1 MNEAIRAG
9 LNRLQSSALGAGAIF
24 LILSAVGWYVNP
36 TQFLH
41 SYLVAFWFWLALT
54 LGCLTI
60 LMVHYMVTGR
70 WGYLARR
77 PLEAGSRVMPLMAIL
92 FIPIVISVPTIYSW
106 ANPVLVASLNLTH
119 FKLEYL
125 NARFWVIRA
134 IIYFVIWF
142 LWIFLLNRW
151 SLREDESGGGST
163 RYFDRMR
170 RLSGP
175 GLLLFAFT
183 VTYAAIDW
191 VMSLEPGF
199 FSTIYGMIFMVVP
212 ALLGVSLVVLTLTA
226 FSNYEPFATL
236 AEPKRFN
243 DYGNL
248 LLVFTMLWAYLQFDQ
263 FLIIWAGNLQ
273 DEIPWYV
280 VRARGTWGAVA
291 VALFLFRF
299 ATPFLLLLQRA
310 VTRRNRM
317 LSIVCIILVLME
329 TVDLYWMISPAFSP
343 KGPQLSWMDP
353 VTFLGVG
360 GVWVAWFAWQLKSRP
375 LLPLHDPRFEGVLTV
390 GS

>member
-1 MNEAIRAG
+1 
-9 LNRLQSSALGAGAIF
+9 
-24 LILSAVGWYVNP
+24 
-36 TQFLH
+36 
-41 SYLVAFWFWLALT
+41 
-54 LGCLTI
+54 
-60 LMVHYMVTGR
+60 
-70 WGYLARR
+70 
-77 PLEAGSRVMPLMAIL
+77 MPLMAIL

-106 ANPVLVASLNLTH
+106 ANPELVASLNLTH

-134 IIYFVIWF
+134 ILYFAIWF

-151 SLREDESGGGST
+151 SLQEDADGSSR

-175 GLLLFAFT
+175 GLVLFAFT
-183 VTYAAIDW
+183 VTYAAVDW

-212 ALLGVSLVVLTLTA
+212 ALLGVALVVLTLTA

-248 LLVFTMLWAYLQFDQ
+248 LLVFIMLWAYLQFDQ

-280 VRARGTWGAVA
+280 VRARGTWGGVA
-291 VALFLFRF
+291 VALFLFHF
-299 ATPFLLLLQRA
+299 AVPFLLVLQRA
-310 VTRRNRM
+310 VTRRNRV
-317 LSIVCIILVLME
+317 LSTVCVLLLIME
-329 TVDLYWMISPAFSP
+329 AVDLYWMISPAFSP
-343 KGPQLSWMDP
+343 KGPQLSWLDP
-353 VTFLGVG
+353 VTFLGIG

>member
-1 MNEAIRAG
+1 MNEA
-9 LNRLQSSALGAGAIF
+9 LNSALGRLQSSALGAGAVF
-24 LILSAVGWYVNP
+24 LILSAVGWYMNP
-36 TQFLH
+36 QQFLH
-41 SYLVAFWFWLALT
+41 SYLVAFWFWLAVT
-54 LGCLTI
+54 VGCMAI
-60 LMVHYMVTGR
+60 LMIHYMVTGR

-77 PLEAGSRVMPLMAIL
+77 PLEAGTRVLPLMVLLFVPIL
-92 FIPIVISVPTIYSW
+92 VKLPVLYQW
-106 ANPVLVASLNLTH
+106 ANPETLASLNLAA
-119 FKLEYL
+119 FKRVYL
-125 NARFWVIRA
+125 GTEFWVIRA
-134 IIYFVIWF
+134 VVYFAIWLLLIY
-142 LWIFLLNRW
+142 LLNRW
-151 SLREDESGGGST
+151 SAAEDAGGGASN
-163 RYFDRMR
+163 YFDRMR

-175 GLLLFAFT
+175 GLVIFGFT
-183 VTYAAIDW
+183 VTYAAVDW

-212 ALLGVSLVVLTLTA
+212 ALLGVALTVLTLTA
-226 FSNYEPFATL
+226 FSKYEPFATL

-280 VRARGTWGAVA
+280 VRARGEWGGVA

-299 ATPFLLLLQRA
+299 AVPFLLLLQRA

-317 LSIVCIILVLME
+317 LAIVCVILVVME
-329 TVDLYWMISPAFSP
+329 WVDLYWMISPAFSP
-343 KGPQLSWMDP
+343 KMPQLSWMDP
-353 VTFLGVG
+353 VVFFGIG

-375 LLPLHDPRFEGVLTV
+375 LLPLHDPRFEGLVNV

>member
-1 MNEAIRAG
+1 MNEAIKSG

-24 LILSAVGWYVNP
+24 LILSAVGWYMNP
-36 TQFLH
+36 PQFLR

-92 FIPIVISVPTIYSW
+92 FIPIVISVPTLYSW
-106 ANPVLVASLNLTH
+106 ANPELVASLNLTH

-134 IIYFVIWF
+134 ILYFVAWF
-142 LWIFLLNRW
+142 IWIFLLNRW
-151 SLREDESGGGST
+151 SLREDADGGSR

-175 GLLLFAFT
+175 GLVLFAFT
-183 VTYAAIDW
+183 VTYAAVDW

-212 ALLGVSLVVLTLTA
+212 ALLGVALVVLTLTA
-226 FSNYEPFATL
+226 LSNYEPFATL

-248 LLVFTMLWAYLQFDQ
+248 LLVFIMLWAYLQFDQ

-280 VRARGTWGAVA
+280 VRARGTWGGVA
-291 VALFLFRF
+291 VALFLFHF
-299 ATPFLLLLQRA
+299 AVPFLLVLQRA
-310 VTRRNRM
+310 VTRRNRV
-317 LSIVCIILVLME
+317 LSTVCVLLLIME
-329 TVDLYWMISPAFSP
+329 AVDLYWMISPAFSP
-343 KGPQLSWMDP
+343 KGPQLSWLDP
-353 VTFLGVG
+353 VTFLGIG